1 MTMGFR
7 QFLDRLLN
15 HPPKAAVPSKPE
27 SLAHFEDPTGYYTV
41 RGEAFDDA
49 YSYWLKTKVVVG
61 AQLHAVGVQAI
72 LANVDNRSGY
82 VREFC
87 LRALEELADPIAFL
101 SVIGRLN
108 DYVPSNRARALR
120 LVLAW
125 LANLPLPLIVD
136 TLPEIESLSGQSR
149 ASYEEIFEALNSR
162 LDSAEGREALVA
174 GLQHHRAKVRRACWL
189 RSSQTL
195 SWSAQERIFYAMQ
208 SGDPAIARSVER
220 DVLALPDSELLE
232 WLTKITQVRAMP
244 LRRAILVA
252 IHRRG
257 LVHPQALIGLALWD
271 DSFSIRWLAWHWSK
285 AEPHILFSFCRE
297 AIQGDGSTRRKRY
310 ALEGLVAL
318 KSAHALAVARD
329 TLRAESAVLRR
340 FALVA
345 VCAMDKENSAEYVA
359 AAIQDSDFDVVRAAF
374 KQLVALGLPVPV
386 EVIAAT
392 AHKRNSDPAFFELL
406 LTTASLM
413 YVWPALHLA
422 SFTSLCMPA
431 LQIKLAPKVGVFF
444 SKLQLAE
451 VYMPPTKLQWE
462 AICSWMP
469 IDTLPPG
476 SSLRYVMDIYAKRM
490 ST

>member
-1 MTMGFR
+1 MGFK

-15 HPPKAAVPSKPE
+15 HPPQAAVPSKPE

-41 RGEAFDDA
+41 RGEKFDDA
-49 YSYWLKTKVVVG
+49 YSHWLKTKVLD
-61 AQLHAVGVQAI
+61 AAKLHALGVQAI
-72 LANVDNRSGY
+72 LANLDNRSGY

-87 LRALEELADPIAFL
+87 LRALEVLAEPNTFGP
-101 SVIGRLN
+101 VIGRLN
-108 DYVPSNRARALR
+108 DYVPSNRARAMR

-125 LANLPLPLIVD
+125 LADLPLPLIVD
-136 TLPEIESLSGQSR
+136 ILPDIESLSGQSR
-149 ASYEEIFEALNSR
+149 VSHEEIFGALNSR

-189 RSSQTL
+189 RTSQALT
-195 SWSAQERIFYAMQ
+195 WSAQERIFYAMQ

-220 DVLALPDSELLE
+220 DVFELPDSDLLE
-232 WLTKITQVRAMP
+232 WMNKITQVRAMP

-252 IHRRG
+252 MHRRA
-257 LVHPQALIGLALWD
+257 LAHPQTLIGLALWD

-285 AEPHILFSFCRE
+285 AEPQTLFSLCRD
-297 AIQGDGSTRRKRY
+297 AIQGSGSSRRKRY
-310 ALEGLVAL
+310 ALEGLVEL
-318 KSAHALAVARD
+318 KSAEALAIVRA
-329 TLRAESAVLRR
+329 TLGSESAVLRR

-359 AAIQDSDFDVVRAAF
+359 AAIEDSDFDVVRAAF
-374 KQLVALGLPVPV
+374 KQLVVLGLPVPV
-386 EVIAAT
+386 DVIAAT
-392 AHKRNSDPAFFELL
+392 AHKRNSDLAFFELL

-451 VYMPPTKLQWE
+451 VYLPPTKQQWA